1 MTELLDYLFFR
12 NALAGALLASI
23 LCGITGTYVVS
34 RRLLFISGGITH
46 ASFGGVGMG
55 MFFSFSPTVG
65 AFIFAVA
72 SALGIQ
78 ILGRHKEIRE
88 DSAIALLWVL
98 GMTMGVIFCFLTP
111 GYTAELSTYLF
122 GNILTV
128 TTTDIIVLAAIGIA
142 SVLFTAIMY
151 RAIVAVAFD
160 KEFARSRRLPVEAI
174 ETVMM
179 IFIALTIVACLRMIG
194 VILVISML
202 TVPQMTAMLF
212 TADYKKITALSIT
225 FGYMAS
231 VCGLLLSFA
240 LDIPGGAAIIVCSI
254 GLYILCA
261 SARYICNTIKSKK
274 RS

>member
-1 MTELLDYLFFR
+1 MELLDYTFFR
-12 NALAGALLASI
+12 NAIAGALLVAI
-23 LCGITGTYVVS
+23 LCGITGTYITA

-46 ASFGGVGMG
+46 ASFGGVGLG
-55 MFFSFSPTVG
+55 MFLSFSPTLG

-78 ILGRHKEIRE
+78 ALGRRKEIRE

-111 GYTAELSTYLF
+111 GYTADLSTYLF

-128 TTTDIIVLAAIGIA
+128 TSSDIVLLAAICAAAAI
-142 SVLFTAIMY
+142 FTAVMY

-160 KEFARSRRLPVEAI
+160 KEFARSRRIPAEAI
-174 ETVMM
+174 ETAMM
-179 IFIALTIVACLRMIG
+179 VLIALTIVACLRMIG

-212 TADYKKITALSIT
+212 TTDYRRIIALSILSG
-225 FGYMAS
+225 FAAS

-240 LDIPGGAAIIVCSI
+240 LDIPGGASIIACSI
-254 GLYILCA
+254 ALYALSA
-261 SARYICNTIKSKK
+261 SARYLYN
-274 RS
+274 RVRAV